1 MSEKVEVQMFKSY
14 GVEAE
19 IREGERGRF
28 AVWDLGK
35 LVFPSGEFV
44 RITSITNEAK
54 EEADNFGSLAAA
66 VYRLQNGRPL
76 RGTVNAIARRAV
88 KNYTPDGVEFTV
100 NALLKS
106 LTGDREIIRSTKV
119 ASNTRRNRTGA
130 AYDLA
135 GQIFDA
141 VATGAY
147 VYLNE
152 QGWKP
157 AAQIAE
163 DTEAETSGEAPLV

>member
-1 MSEKVEVQMFKSY
+1 MSEMFESF

-19 IREGERGRF
+19 IKEGERGRF
-28 AVWDLGK
+28 AVWDLGE
-35 LVFPSGEFV
+35 LLFPNGESI
-44 RITSITNEAK
+44 RITSITNEAR
-54 EEADNFGSLAAA
+54 EEPGNFGSLAAA
-66 VYRLQNGRPL
+66 VHRLQNGRPL
-76 RGTVNAIARRAV
+76 RGVVGAIARRAV
-88 KNYTPDGVEFTV
+88 KDYTIDGVEFTV

-106 LTGDREIIRSTKV
+106 LAGGREITRSTRV

-157 AAQIAE
+157 AAQMAE
-163 DTEAETSGEAPLV
+163 DTEAETSDETPLV